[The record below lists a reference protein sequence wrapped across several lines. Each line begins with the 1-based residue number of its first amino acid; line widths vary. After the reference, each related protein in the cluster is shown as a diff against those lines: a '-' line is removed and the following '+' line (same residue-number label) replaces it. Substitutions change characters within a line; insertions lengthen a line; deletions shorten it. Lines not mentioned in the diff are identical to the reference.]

1 MSDFLEQVIAERRA
15 DAMTSERRI
24 LEIDLANDA
33 KDNVWS
39 RAIKEGT
46 ADRLVAASHSW
57 AQPTVPIRYGD
68 AFTAA
73 LQARRAQGHIAV
85 IAEVKRMSPALGVIE
100 AKADATNVARGY
112 AAAGATAISVLT
124 EPRHWGGSM
133 ADLAEIRD
141 ALPTMPILCKD
152 VIVHEQQIVEAR
164 AAGADAVLLIAE
176 ALTDDELRAL
186 MAHARTMNMGVLLEA
201 HEPIAFG
208 RAAALRTSVIGIN
221 ARNLRRPSEIDIG
234 RARQLQGFAEPW
246 QILVAESGI
255 STVDDARLL
264 PARVDAVLIGTA
276 LMRASDPTPLI
287 TSIASIRKSTT
298 PPPIGSAANR

>member
-1 MSDFLEQVIAERRA
+1 MSDFLEQVVAERRG
-15 DAMTSERRI
+15 DAMTSEKRM
-24 LEIDLANDA
+24 LEVDLAKDA
-33 KDNVWS
+33 RDNVWT
-39 RAIKEGT
+39 RATKEGSV
-46 ADRLVAASHSW
+46 DRLVAASHTW
-57 AQPTVPIRYGD
+57 APPTFPIRYGD
-68 AFTAA
+68 AFTSA
-73 LQARRAQGHIAV
+73 LRARRAQGHLAV
-85 IAEVKRMSPALGVIE
+85 IAEVKRVSPALGVLE
-100 AKADATNVARGY
+100 ANADPAALARGY

-133 ADLAEIRD
+133 ADLAAVRE

-152 VIVHEQQIVEAR
+152 VIVHQQQIVEAR

-186 MAHARTMNMGVLLEA
+186 MALARTMNMGVLLEA

-208 RAAALRTSVIGIN
+208 RAAALHTSVVGIN

-234 RARQLQGFAEPW
+234 RARQLQGFAEPG

-276 LMRASDPTPLI
+276 LMRAADPKPLI
-287 TSIASIRKSTT
+287 SAIASIRKSTT
-298 PPPIGSAANR
+298 PPPVGSAR

>member
-15 DAMTSERRI
+15 DALMAERRI
-24 LEIDLANDA
+24 LEVDLTKDA
-33 KDNVWS
+33 RDNVWT
-39 RAIKEGT
+39 RAAKQGG
-46 ADRLVAASHSW
+46 ADQLVRGWQAGDLL
-57 AQPTVPIRYGD
+57 PNVPVRYGD

-73 LQARRAQGHIAV
+73 LRERRAAGHIAV
-85 IAEVKRMSPALGVIE
+85 IAEVKRVSPALGVLE
-100 AKADATNVARGY
+100 ANADPAAIAKSY
-112 AAAGATAISVLT
+112 AAAGASAISVLT

-133 ADLAEIRD
+133 ADLIAVRD

-152 VIVHEQQIVEAR
+152 VIVHQQQIVEAR

-201 HEPIAFG
+201 HEPVAFG
-208 RAAALRTSVIGIN
+208 RAAALHTSVVGIN

-234 RARQLQGFAEPW
+234 RARQLQGFAAPG

-276 LMRASDPTPLI
+276 LMRAADPKPLI
-287 TSIASIRKSTT
+287 AAIASIRKSTT
-298 PPPIGSAANR
+298 PPPVGSTR